1 MIVRMKNCSNPD
13 CIKKHAQQN
22 RDNANYCKT
31 CRWKFP
37 TEKDRRNN
45 NLICSILV
53 LGTLM
58 TLVSLFLPVVKI
70 TALNCFIGCSA
81 GASVEVSEAQLA
93 IGYVTSWSN
102 LQGTQVENVPSYQQ
116 EIYKEIEEIASV
128 VMPDAWSALTLAF
141 FAVLCAGFRR
151 RLPLPMT
158 PTPNT
163 SKPPKPKK
171 TIMAYFSAIGGTFL
185 KILTLFVSVMSAL
198 KPPSFSDVVWEP
210 GYIGSGVVLGI
221 ISTSILAI
229 ALIMIKVEDYQ
240 RNKV

>member
-1 MIVRMKNCSNPD
+1 MKNCSNPD

-22 RDNANYCKT
+22 RDAATNCKT
-31 CRWKFP
+31 CGMKFP

-53 LGTLM
+53 IGALLTLG
-58 TLVSLFLPVVKI
+58 SLFLPVVKI
-70 TALNCFIGCSA
+70 TALNCFLGCSA

-128 VMPDAWSALTLAF
+128 FMHDAWSALTLAF
-141 FAVLCAGFRR
+141 FAVLYAGFRR

-163 SKPPKPKK
+163 LRPPKPKK
-171 TIMAYFSAIGGTFL
+171 TIMGYFFTIGGIFL
-185 KILTLFVSVMSAL
+185 KILTLFVGVMSAL
-198 KPPSFSDVVWEP
+198 KPPSFPDVVWET
-210 GYIGSGVVLGI
+210 GYIGSGVVLGM
-221 ISTSILAI
+221 ISTPILAI